1 MRRFILLALVALTAG
16 CGFGSSAPATPV
28 PPAPSPPVV
37 HRLHVE
43 DSISLGDANA
53 YLGTVTVVCDTATGN
68 LIYVWGASGG
78 DRGQVIVG
86 GCPKA

>member
-1 MRRFILLALVALTAG
+1 
-16 CGFGSSAPATPV
+16 
-28 PPAPSPPVV
+28 
-37 HRLHVE
+37 VE